1 MAVTV
6 NTLKEIKQAGD
17 KFTCLTSYDATF
29 AQLVSSAGVEV
40 ILIGDSLGMVL
51 QGNDSTLPVTVED
64 MAYHTQCVAN
74 GNQGALLMA
83 DMPFMSYATPEQ
95 AMETAAVL
103 MQSGAHMVKLEG
115 GDWLVETTR
124 LLSERGIPTCL
135 HLGLTPQTVNKM
147 GGYKVQGRQDQQAD
161 KMVTD
166 AVALAEAGADII
178 LLECVPCDLAEKITQ
193 AVDIP
198 VIGIGAGN
206 KTDGQVLVIHD
217 MLGATTGHRPK
228 FVKNF
233 LEGNN
238 SIQAAIE
245 NYIQDVKSG
254 AFPSEEHTFK

>member
-6 NTLKEIKQAGD
+6 NTLKEIKQSGE

-51 QGNDSTLPVTVED
+51 QGNDSTLPVTIED

-95 AMETAAVL
+95 AMESAAVL

-147 GGYKVQGRQDQQAD
+147 GGYKVQGRQDHQAD

-166 AVALAEAGADII
+166 AVALAKAGADLI
-178 LLECVPCDLAEKITQ
+178 LLECVPCELAAKITQ

-206 KTDGQVLVIHD
+206 ETDGQVLVIHD

-233 LEGNN
+233 LEGNS

>member
-1 MAVTV
+1 MAVTI
-6 NTLKEIKQAGD
+6 NTLKEIKQSGD

-29 AQLVSSAGVEV
+29 SHIVSSAGVEV

-51 QGNDSTLPVTVED
+51 QGNDSTLPVTLED

-95 AMETAAVL
+95 AMESAAIL
-103 MQSGAHMVKLEG
+103 MQSGAHLVKLEG
-115 GDWLVETTR
+115 GAWLTETTR

-147 GGYKVQGRQDQQAD
+147 GGYKVQGRQQSQAD
-161 KMVTD
+161 IMISD

-178 LLECVPCDLAEKITQ
+178 LLECVPTELAEKVTQ
-193 AVDIP
+193 AIDIP

-238 SIQAAIE
+238 SIQGAIE
-245 NYIQDVKSG
+245 QYIRDVKSG
-254 AFPSEEHTFK
+254 EFPSEEHSFK

>member
-1 MAVTV
+1 
-6 NTLKEIKQAGD
+6 
-17 KFTCLTSYDATF
+17 
-29 AQLVSSAGVEV
+29 
-40 ILIGDSLGMVL
+40 MVL

-95 AMETAAVL
+95 AMENAAIL
-103 MQSGAHMVKLEG
+103 MQSGAHLVKLEG
-115 GDWLVETTR
+115 GDWLEETTR

-147 GGYKVQGRQDQQAD
+147 GGYKVQGRQDQQAE
-161 KMVTD
+161 KMISD
-166 AVALAEAGADII
+166 AIKLADAGADLI
-178 LLECVPCDLAEKITQ
+178 LLECVPSDLANKITA
-193 AVDIP
+193 AVDVP

-206 KTDGQVLVIHD
+206 QTDGQVLVIHD

-233 LEGNN
+233 LEGAGT
-238 SIQAAIE
+238 IQSAIAQ
-245 NYIQDVKSG
+245 YITDVKSG
-254 AFPSEEHTFK
+254 DFPSEEHTFK

>member
-6 NTLKEIKQAGD
+6 NTLKEMKQSGE

-29 AQLVSSAGVEV
+29 AQVVSSTGVEV

-51 QGNDSTLPVTVED
+51 QGNDSTLPVTLED
-64 MAYHTQCVAN
+64 MTYHTQCVSN

-83 DMPFMSYATPEQ
+83 DMPFMSYATPAQ
-95 AMETAAVL
+95 AMESAAAL

-115 GDWLVETTR
+115 GDWLCETIR
-124 LLSERGIPTCL
+124 LLSERGIPTCA

-147 GGYKVQGRQDQQAD
+147 GGYKVQGRLDDQAN
-161 KMVTD
+161 KMVSD
-166 AVALAEAGADII
+166 AIALAIAGADVI
-178 LLECVPCDLAEKITQ
+178 LLECVPAHLAEKITQ
-193 AVDIP
+193 SVDIP

-217 MLGATTGHRPK
+217 MLGVTSGHRPK

-233 LEGNN
+233 LEGNG
-238 SIQAAIE
+238 SISAAIE
-245 NYIQDVKSG
+245 NYITDVKSG

>member
-6 NTLKEIKQAGD
+6 NTLKEMKQSGE

-51 QGNDSTLPVTVED
+51 QGNDSTLPVTIED

-161 KMVTD
+161 KMITD

-178 LLECVPCDLAEKITQ
+178 LLECVPYELADKITK
-193 AVDIP
+193 AVDVP

-206 KTDGQVLVIHD
+206 QTDGQVLVIHD

-233 LEGNN
+233 LEGNT

-245 NYIQDVKSG
+245 NYITDVKSG

>member
-6 NTLKEIKQAGD
+6 NTLKEMKQSGE
-17 KFTCLTSYDATF
+17 KFTCLTSYDSTF

-40 ILIGDSLGMVL
+40 ILVGDSLGMVL

-74 GNQGALLMA
+74 GNQGALIMA

-95 AMETAAVL
+95 AMENAAIL
-103 MQSGAHMVKLEG
+103 MQSGAHLVKLEG
-115 GDWLVETTR
+115 GDCLEETTR

-147 GGYKVQGRQDQQAD
+147 GGYKVQGRQDQPAEKMISDAIKLAD
-161 KMVTD
+161 
-166 AVALAEAGADII
+166 AGADLI
-178 LLECVPCDLAEKITQ
+178 LLECVPSDLANKITA
-193 AVDIP
+193 AVDVP

-206 KTDGQVLVIHD
+206 QTDGQVLVIHD

-233 LEGNN
+233 LEGAGT
-238 SIQAAIE
+238 IQSAIAQ
-245 NYIQDVKSG
+245 YITDVKSG
-254 AFPSEEHTFK
+254 DFPSEEHTFK

>member
-6 NTLKEIKQAGD
+6 NTLKEMKQAGE

-95 AMETAAVL
+95 AMENAAIL
-103 MQSGAHMVKLEG
+103 MQSGAHLVKLEG

-147 GGYKVQGRQDQQAD
+147 GGYKVQGRQDQQAE
-161 KMVTD
+161 KMITD
-166 AVALAEAGADII
+166 AVALAKAGADII
-178 LLECVPCDLAEKITQ
+178 LLECVPNELANKITE
-193 AVDIP
+193 AVDVP

-206 KTDGQVLVIHD
+206 GTDGQVLVIHD

-245 NYIQDVKSG
+245 HYITDVKSG

>member
-6 NTLKEIKQAGD
+6 NTLKEMKQAGE

-29 AQLVSSAGVEV
+29 AQLVSSAGVEA

-95 AMETAAVL
+95 AMENAAIL
-103 MQSGAHMVKLEG
+103 MQSGAHLVKLEG

-147 GGYKVQGRQDQQAD
+147 GGYKVQGRQDQQAE
-161 KMVTD
+161 KMITD

-178 LLECVPCDLAEKITQ
+178 LLECVPNELANKITE
-193 AVDIP
+193 AVDVP

-206 KTDGQVLVIHD
+206 GTDGQVLVIHD

-245 NYIQDVKSG
+245 NYITDVKSG

>member
-6 NTLKEIKQAGD
+6 NTLKEMKQAGE

-95 AMETAAVL
+95 AMENAAIL
-103 MQSGAHMVKLEG
+103 MQSGAHLVKLEG

-147 GGYKVQGRQDQQAD
+147 GGYKVQGRQDQQAE
-161 KMVTD
+161 KMITD

-178 LLECVPCDLAEKITQ
+178 LLECVPNELANKITE
-193 AVDIP
+193 AVDVP

-206 KTDGQVLVIHD
+206 GTDGQVLVIHD

-245 NYIQDVKSG
+245 NYIADVKSG

>member
-6 NTLKEIKQAGD
+6 NTLKEMKQSGE

-51 QGNDSTLPVTVED
+51 QGNDSTLPVTIED

-147 GGYKVQGRQDQQAD
+147 GGYKVQGRQDHQAD
-161 KMVTD
+161 KMITD
-166 AVALAEAGADII
+166 AVALAEAGADVI
-178 LLECVPCDLAEKITQ
+178 LLECVPCDLANKITE

-233 LEGNN
+233 LEGSN

-245 NYIQDVKSG
+245 TYIKDVKSG

>member
-6 NTLKEIKQAGD
+6 NTLKEMKQAGE

-83 DMPFMSYATPEQ
+83 DMFFMSYATPEQ
-95 AMETAAVL
+95 AMENAAIL
-103 MQSGAHMVKLEG
+103 MQSGAHLVKLEG

-147 GGYKVQGRQDQQAD
+147 GGYKVQGRQDQQAE
-161 KMVTD
+161 KMITD
-166 AVALAEAGADII
+166 AVALAKAGADII
-178 LLECVPCDLAEKITQ
+178 LLECVPNELANKITE
-193 AVDIP
+193 AVDVP

-206 KTDGQVLVIHD
+206 GTDGQVLVIHD

-245 NYIQDVKSG
+245 HYITDVKSG

>member
-6 NTLKEIKQAGD
+6 NTLKEMKQSGE

-29 AQLVSSAGVEV
+29 AQVVSSTGVEV

-51 QGNDSTLPVTVED
+51 QGNDSTLPVTLED
-64 MAYHTQCVAN
+64 MTYHTQCVSN

-83 DMPFMSYATPEQ
+83 DMPFMSYATPAQ
-95 AMETAAVL
+95 AMESAAAL

-115 GDWLVETTR
+115 GDWLCETIR
-124 LLSERGIPTCL
+124 LLSERGIPTCA

-147 GGYKVQGRQDQQAD
+147 GGYKVQGRLDDQAN
-161 KMVTD
+161 KMVSD
-166 AVALAEAGADII
+166 AIALAIAGADVI
-178 LLECVPCDLAEKITQ
+178 LLECVPAHLAEKITQ
-193 AVDIP
+193 SVDIP

-217 MLGATTGHRPK
+217 MLGVTSGHRPK

-233 LEGNN
+233 LEGNS
-238 SIQAAIE
+238 SISAAIE
-245 NYIQDVKSG
+245 NYITDVKSG

>member
-6 NTLKEIKQAGD
+6 NTLKEMKKAGE

-95 AMETAAVL
+95 AMENAAIL
-103 MQSGAHMVKLEG
+103 MQSGAHLVKLEG

-147 GGYKVQGRQDQQAD
+147 GGYKVQGRQDQQAE
-161 KMVTD
+161 KMITD

-178 LLECVPCDLAEKITQ
+178 LLECVPNELANKITE
-193 AVDIP
+193 AVDVP

-206 KTDGQVLVIHD
+206 GTDGQVLVIHD

-245 NYIQDVKSG
+245 NYITDVKSG

>member
-6 NTLKEIKQAGD
+6 NTLKEMKQAGE

-95 AMETAAVL
+95 AMENAAIL
-103 MQSGAHMVKLEG
+103 MQSGAHLVKLEG

-147 GGYKVQGRQDQQAD
+147 GGYKVQGRQDQQAE
-161 KMVTD
+161 KMITD

-178 LLECVPCDLAEKITQ
+178 LLECVPNELANKITE

-206 KTDGQVLVIHD
+206 GTDGQVLVIHD

-245 NYIQDVKSG
+245 NYITDVKSG

>member
-6 NTLKEIKQAGD
+6 NTLKEMKQSGE

-95 AMETAAVL
+95 AMENAAIL
-103 MQSGAHMVKLEG
+103 MQSGAHLVKLEG
-115 GDWLVETTR
+115 GDWLEETTR

-147 GGYKVQGRQDQQAD
+147 GGYKVQGRQDQQAE
-161 KMVTD
+161 KMISD
-166 AVALAEAGADII
+166 AIKLADAGADLI
-178 LLECVPCDLAEKITQ
+178 LLECVPSDLANKITA
-193 AVDIP
+193 AVDVP

-206 KTDGQVLVIHD
+206 QTDGQVLVIHD

-233 LEGNN
+233 LEGAGT
-238 SIQAAIE
+238 IQSAIAQ
-245 NYIQDVKSG
+245 YITDVKSG
-254 AFPSEEHTFK
+254 DFPSEEHTFK

>member
-6 NTLKEIKQAGD
+6 NTLKEMKQAGE

-95 AMETAAVL
+95 AMENAAIL
-103 MQSGAHMVKLEG
+103 MQSGAHLVKLEG

-147 GGYKVQGRQDQQAD
+147 GGYKVQGRQDQQAE
-161 KMVTD
+161 KMITD

-178 LLECVPCDLAEKITQ
+178 LLECVPNELANKITE
-193 AVDIP
+193 AVDVP

-206 KTDGQVLVIHD
+206 GTDGQVLVIHD

-245 NYIQDVKSG
+245 NYITDVKSG